1 MKGRLKP
8 DFRRPEFFLSNQMF
22 RQESQC
28 VFDGLR
34 PYCFAIACEKRGLLK
49 RAFGRGQ
56 AEPDC
61 ADRFGR
67 AAAARAGDAGN
78 TQGVICLRDGFCAAS
93 HFIDGLAANRAVFQQ
108 GIGHDTEA
116 VLFGLVAVCDE
127 ALVKPLRAAGE
138 GSQRTCKQA
147 AGAGLGA
154 GNGLTAAGQVF
165 GDGLQMGHG
174 GSLWKR
180 VEWGGRLTR
189 RVSDGLKAEIRLSA
203 E

>member
-1 MKGRLKP
+1 
-8 DFRRPEFFLSNQMF
+8 MF

-28 VFDGLR
+28 VFNGLR
-34 PYCFAIACEKRGLLK
+34 PYCFAVACEKRGLLK
-49 RAFGRGQ
+49 RTFGRGQ

-78 TQGVICLRDGFCAAS
+78 TQGVICLRDGFCAAC
-93 HFIDGLAANRAVFQQ
+93 HFIDGLAADRAVFQQ
-108 GIGHDTEA
+108 GVGHDAEA

-127 ALVKPLRAAGE
+127 ALMKPLRAAGE
-138 GSQRTCKQA
+138 GGQRTCKQA

-189 RVSDGLKAEIRLSA
+189 RVSDGLKAEISLSA